1 MDMSKRALV
10 AFDDRTGVRMA
21 PIEGRDVTEPRS
33 WLARPDVLSG
43 ITLLCLALFAWV
55 GASDLPI
62 GTLHQPGAG
71 FLPKHLALLM
81 LVLAALL
88 FVRGCLTRAGSV
100 AGLWSDRASL
110 ARVGGMLAA
119 LIGYVLVVETA
130 GYLLTTAALFFVML
144 HWIGRQGWVVTLTV
158 AVLASGGS
166 YLLFARWLMVSLP
179 GGAWAP

>member
-1 MDMSKRALV
+1 MRHRQG
-10 AFDDRTGVRMA
+10 RTWNVQ
-21 PIEGRDVTEPRS
+21 PQGRNVNDS
-33 WLARPDVLSG
+33 QGCLKRPDVVSG
-43 ITLLCLALFAWV
+43 LTLVCLALFAWV

-81 LVLAALL
+81 AVLAALL

-119 LIGYVLVVETA
+119 LIGYVLVVESA
-130 GYLLTTAALFFVML
+130 GYLLTTAVLFFVML

-158 AVLASGGS
+158 AALASGGS

-179 GGAWAP
+179 GGAWVP

>member
-1 MDMSKRALV
+1 MQRRRGRAWNVQPQGPNVNKSQGCLK
-10 AFDDRTGVRMA
+10 
-21 PIEGRDVTEPRS
+21 
-33 WLARPDVLSG
+33 RPDVVSG
-43 ITLLCLALFAWV
+43 LMLVCLALFAWV
-55 GASDLPI
+55 NASDLPI

-81 LVLAALL
+81 AALGALL
-88 FVRGCLTRAGSV
+88 FVRGCRTRAGSV
-100 AGLWSDRASL
+100 AGLWSDRTSL

-130 GYLLTTAALFFVML
+130 GYLLTTAALFFVL
-144 HWIGRQGWVVTLTV
+144 LRWIGRQGWVVTLTV

-166 YLLFARWLMVSLP
+166 YFLFARWLMVSLP